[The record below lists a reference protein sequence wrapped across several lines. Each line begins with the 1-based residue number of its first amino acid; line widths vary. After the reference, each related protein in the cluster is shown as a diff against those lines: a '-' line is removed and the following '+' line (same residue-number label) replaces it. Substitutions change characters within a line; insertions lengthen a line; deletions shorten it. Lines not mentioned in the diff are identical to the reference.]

1 MVDLSGVH
9 PLPDLPMK
17 LHSHPR
23 TRKGGFSLI
32 ELVIAM
38 AILAILVGVV
48 SMRSGSLLD
57 RSKVTKI
64 TQAVDALKTAVVL
77 YHTDTG
83 AYTYHTT
90 GSNRRLVAS
99 TVSGWDGPYI
109 DDGDLGRNNPFGI
122 MYIDNN
128 HDGFGR
134 VSGWD
139 LDGDGTEETTGNC
152 NVVLLTG
159 IDADMAQK
167 LDQHYDNGMSGSGA
181 ATWDAVG
188 RFQYVASNSSGVIF
202 LYQ

>member
-1 MVDLSGVH
+1 
-9 PLPDLPMK
+9 MK
-17 LHSHPR
+17 LPSRPS

-83 AYTYHTT
+83 VYAYHTN
-90 GSNRRLVAS
+90 GNNRRLISS
-99 TVSGWDGPYI
+99 TISGWDGPYI
-109 DDGDLGRNNPFGI
+109 DDGDLGRNNPFGA

-128 HDGFGR
+128 HDGFNR
-134 VSGWD
+134 VTGWD
-139 LDGDGTEETTGNC
+139 LDADGTQETTGNC

-159 IDADMAQK
+159 IDADMAEK
-167 LDQHYDNGMSGSGA
+167 LDQHYDNGLAGSGA
-181 ATWDAVG
+181 ATWDRVG
-188 RFQYVASNSSGVIF
+188 RFQYVSGNRSGVIF